1 MLVKLHYVILNED
14 LNTSL
19 HLAEK
24 NCAGSIALANAG
36 HRTETKPKEKDNTIN
51 QFRFFHTF

>member
-1 MLVKLHYVILNED
+1 MKKLN

-24 NCAGSIALANAG
+24 NCDGSIALANA
-36 HRTETKPKEKDNTIN
+36 KPKDKDNTIN